1 MQHSDNNITENYVS
15 IPVKPRQVQA
25 VLFAYTKN
33 KTVEELGWDS
43 ESVLREKGQC
53 WGAESVKR
61 KPSARANSA

>member
-1 MQHSDNNITENYVS
+1 M
-15 IPVKPRQVQA
+15 
-25 VLFAYTKN
+25 LFAYTKN